1 MNPGTWKLGDDPLG
15 DRPTFLAHALAMSLR
30 YGPGPWPEDAHH
42 LPDDPPRPTGD
53 EPFISSVV
61 MDGIQ
66 SHHFGIKPD
75 DDAVIEIAD
84 LLGGIVT
91 GDPAHDDLLR
101 LHDRLGTVSAL
112 AVADGLIDQIR
123 RQRLPRDRIGAVGR
137 HLAEY
142 GTRRD
147 AVKIGLVL
155 LGACGG
161 ERDRELLVLLGTL
174 EELTLYAVVALQ
186 RTQPDRQRAA
196 YELARR
202 VRDWGRVHAV
212 ERLKGCDDPQIKDW
226 LLRDG
231 FRNGIMNEYL
241 AHLAATTGDLYS
253 ALLEPD
259 IDDALLD
266 GAADIL
272 AALALG
278 GPAED
283 MSDYADAVP
292 AMHRLADLLA
302 DGRATL
308 GRLDAV
314 LRILAFLREPG
325 DDSPWPSDMIARLR
339 HRYEELVAQPRWN
352 DLVLECLADPHHADF
367 GHAMWAA
374 DKLSLPVVPQIV
386 AHLKIDP
393 LDEFAWRHAIGLATT
408 KEAEKL
414 VHLAERLLPLTD
426 LAGMA
431 DGPGDH
437 LGLGEEYRPD
447 RALESVVD
455 GLGSFP
461 GVGPALI
468 DVALRNRVTRIR
480 RSALAAL
487 TAWPASAVP
496 YEARHWVRRAA
507 SVEPHE
513 ETRTEMIDFLRR
525 RP

>member
-30 YGPGPWPEDAHH
+30 YGPGPWPEDAHR
-42 LPDDPPRPTGD
+42 LPDEPPRPAGD

-66 SHHFGIKPD
+66 THHFGIERD
-75 DDAVIEIAD
+75 DDAVVEIAD
-84 LLGGIVT
+84 LLGGLVT
-91 GDPAHDDLLR
+91 DDPAHDDLLR

-112 AVADGLIDQIR
+112 GIADGLVDQIR
-123 RQRLPRDRIGAVGR
+123 RRRLPRDRIGAVGR
-137 HLAEY
+137 HLAEH

-155 LGACGG
+155 LGACGD
-161 ERDRELLVLLGTL
+161 ERDRELLLLLGTL
-174 EELTLYAVVALQ
+174 EELTLYAVVALR
-186 RTQPDRQRAA
+186 RTQPDPQCAT

-202 VRDWGRVHAV
+202 VRAWGRVHAV
-212 ERLKGCDDPQIKDW
+212 ERLKECDDPQIKDW

-283 MSDYADAVP
+283 MGDYADAVP
-292 AMHRLADLLA
+292 ATHRLADLLT

-314 LRILAFLREPG
+314 LRILTFLRRPG
-325 DDSPWPSDMIARLR
+325 DDSPWPPDTIARLR
-339 HRYEELVAQPRWN
+339 HRYEELVVRPRWN
-352 DLVLECLADPHHADF
+352 DLVLECLADPRHADF
-367 GHAMWAA
+367 GQAMWAA
-374 DKLSLPVVPQIV
+374 DRLRLRVVPQIV
-386 AHLKIDP
+386 ARLNIDP
-393 LDEFAWRHAIGLATT
+393 LDESAWHHAIRLATT
-408 KEAEKL
+408 KEAEQL
-414 VHLAERLLPLTD
+414 VHLAERLLPL
-426 LAGMA
+426 AEMA

-437 LGLGEEYRPD
+437 LGLGEEYRPH
-447 RALESVVD
+447 RALESVVG
-455 GLGSFP
+455 GLEAFP

-468 DVALRNRVTRIR
+468 DVALRNRVTRVR
-480 RSALAAL
+480 RVAL
-487 TAWPASAVP
+487 TALITWPPAAVP
-496 YEARHWVRRAA
+496 DEARAWVRRAA
-507 SVEPHE
+507 SAEPHE

-525 RP
+525 HP